1 MASEYKKATAYI
13 SKVDRNART
22 QARMARDRGK
32 IRAKKLIKKA
42 VAEAPKGKGRVA
54 KEVRKAA
61 TKVRA
66 QIGDKK
72 AIALAKPD
80 RVLRRQSQAELHEID
95 QIGLSFPSLHDE
107 FKKTMSLLHGG
118 DVGDSL

>member
-22 QARMARDRGK
+22 QAKMARERGR

-42 VAEAPKGKGRVA
+42 VATAPKGKGRVS
-54 KEVRKAA
+54 EGVRTAGD
-61 TKVRA
+61 KVRA
-66 QIGDKK
+66 QIGAK
-72 AIALAKPD
+72 AIAKPA
-80 RVLRRQSQAELHEID
+80 RVLRRTTQADLHEID
-95 QIGLSFPSLHDE
+95 QMGLSFPSLHDE